1 MSTRTAPTH
10 HAPPYTRDMGV
21 EAANLHIVSYPAA
34 VLRSKAQPV
43 PAVTDEV
50 RAVARRMIELMFE
63 ADGVGLAAP
72 QVGLGWRMFVCH
84 VPESDDP
91 EDERSLSSI
100 PVSATREP
108 MVCIN
113 PVLSEPERDLVS
125 YEEGCLSLPDIRGEV
140 RRPSAITLNAL
151 GLDGKPFS
159 LRAYGLLAR
168 CWQHEYD
175 HLEGVLIL
183 DRMTQPSKIKNRQ
196 AIRSLEAEARLL

>member
-1 MSTRTAPTH
+1 
-10 HAPPYTRDMGV
+10 MGV
-21 EAANLHIVSYPAA
+21 DVGNLRIVSYPAS
-34 VLRSKAQPV
+34 VLRKRAEAV

-50 RAVARRMIELMFE
+50 REVARRMIELMFE
-63 ADGVGLAAP
+63 AEGVGLAAP

-91 EDERSLSSI
+91 EDERSLTSD
-100 PVSATREP
+100 PVSATRDP

-125 YEEGCLSLPDIRGEV
+125 YEEGCLSLPDIRGDV
-140 RRPSAITLNAL
+140 RRPSAITLTAQ
-151 GLDGKPFS
+151 GLDGKRFT
-159 LRAYGLLAR
+159 LRGYGLLAR
-168 CWQHEYD
+168 CWQHEFD

-196 AIRSLEAEARLL
+196 AVRSLEAEARLL

>member
-1 MSTRTAPTH
+1 
-10 HAPPYTRDMGV
+10 MGV
-21 EAANLHIVSYPAA
+21 DVANLHIVSYPAP
-34 VLRSKAQPV
+34 VLRRRAEAV
-43 PAVTDEV
+43 PAVTEEV

-72 QVGLGWRMFVCH
+72 QVGLAWRMFVCH
-84 VPESDDP
+84 VPESEDP
-91 EDERSLSSI
+91 EDERSLTSH

-108 MVCIN
+108 MVCVN
-113 PVLSEPERDLVS
+113 PTLTHPERDLVA
-125 YEEGCLSLPDIRGEV
+125 YEEGCLSLPDIRGDV
-140 RRPSAITLNAL
+140 RRPSAITINAT

-168 CWQHEYD
+168 CWQHEFD

-196 AIRSLEAEARLL
+196 AVRSLEAEARLL

>member
-1 MSTRTAPTH
+1 
-10 HAPPYTRDMGV
+10 MGV
-21 EAANLHIVSYPAA
+21 DTANLHIVSYPAA
-34 VLRSKAQPV
+34 VLRTKAKAV

-50 RAVARRMIELMFE
+50 RVVAKRMIELMFE
-63 ADGVGLAAP
+63 AEGVGLAAP
-72 QVGLGWRMFVCH
+72 QVGLAWRMFVCH

-91 EDERSLSSI
+91 EEERSLTSV

-113 PVLSEPERDLVS
+113 PVLTEPERDLVS
-125 YEEGCLSLPDIRGEV
+125 FEEGCLSLPDIRGDV
-140 RRPSAITLNAL
+140 RRPSAITLTAL
-151 GLDGKPFS
+151 GLDAKPFT

-168 CWQHEYD
+168 CWQHECD

-196 AIRSLEAEARLL
+196 AVRSLEAEARLL